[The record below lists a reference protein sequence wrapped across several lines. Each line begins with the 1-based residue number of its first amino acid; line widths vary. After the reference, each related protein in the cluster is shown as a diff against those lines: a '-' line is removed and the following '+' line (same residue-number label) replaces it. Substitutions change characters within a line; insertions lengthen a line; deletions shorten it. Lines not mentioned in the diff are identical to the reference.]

1 MTRRKGYPMTA
12 MNTTAYKQWLTCLIL
27 SHDVPLSV
35 SYVQKSLVLFS
46 QHKRRAVHINSN
58 SMAASPFLP
67 PPPCKENTLFL
78 TYKTSYEQKDER
90 SSPFMEPNISPNT
103 PSNLDSSGLP
113 VDTAE
118 VYWGFQ
124 LSIISAA
131 AMHRLHDAIIWA
143 SAEHQRHVSPP
154 QCHHSSCCRCFC
166 CCVWQSC

>member
-103 PSNLDSSGLP
+103 PHPIKSRFIRITS
-113 VDTAE
+113 
-118 VYWGFQ
+118 WHCR
-124 LSIISAA
+124 SILGI
-131 AMHRLHDAIIWA
+131 
-143 SAEHQRHVSPP
+143 SAEHHFSCCYASPP
-154 QCHHSSCCRCFC
+154 WCHHLSFCWAPTSC
-166 CCVWQSC
+166 